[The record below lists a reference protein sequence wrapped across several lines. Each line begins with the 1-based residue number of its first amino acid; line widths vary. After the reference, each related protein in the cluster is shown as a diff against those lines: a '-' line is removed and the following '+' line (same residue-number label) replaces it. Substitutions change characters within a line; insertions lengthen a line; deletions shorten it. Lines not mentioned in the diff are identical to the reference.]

1 MFYILSA
8 MSCDKDEDGRIE
20 GNINPMELF
29 EGYKIRVKMIISPE
43 LGHSSHLNPEKETI
57 KSYKFIFK

>member
-1 MFYILSA
+1 MFSIFSV
-8 MSCDKDEDGRIE
+8 MISGKDGNKMIE
-20 GNINPMELF
+20 NKIKAKELF
-29 EGYKIRVKMIISPE
+29 EGYKIRLNMLISPE